1 MAKVIFSIGTNM
13 GNRQENL
20 GKSIDKIEDFFN
32 LKKISS
38 TYSSE
43 AIGFLTDKIF
53 YNIAVLIETKL
64 SPEEVLFITKEI
76 ELDVGRQMKEI
87 MTDRI
92 IDIDIVFY
100 DDEIIEKPNLIIPHP
115 RAALRRFVIEPAAEI
130 EPNYLH
136 PLLNITLSNLL
147 NDLLDQKVE
156 KVL

>member
-43 AIGFLTDKIF
+43 PIGFFTDKSF
-53 YNIAVLIETKL
+53 YNIATLIETKL
-64 SPEEVLFITKEI
+64 RPEEVLSITKKI
-76 ELDVGRQMKEI
+76 ELDMGRQMKGI
-87 MTDRI
+87 MSDRI

>member
-13 GNRQENL
+13 GHRQENL

-43 AIGFLTDKIF
+43 PIGFLTDKSF
-53 YNIAVLIETKL
+53 YNIATLIETKL
-64 SPEEVLFITKEI
+64 RPEEVLSITKKI
-76 ELDVGRQMKEI
+76 ELDMGRQMKGI
-87 MTDRI
+87 MSDRI

-156 KVL
+156 KVI

>member
-1 MAKVIFSIGTNM
+1 
-13 GNRQENL
+13 
-20 GKSIDKIEDFFN
+20 
-32 LKKISS
+32 
-38 TYSSE
+38 
-43 AIGFLTDKIF
+43 
-53 YNIAVLIETKL
+53 
-64 SPEEVLFITKEI
+64 
-76 ELDVGRQMKEI
+76 MKGI
-87 MTDRI
+87 MSDRI

>member
-1 MAKVIFSIGTNM
+1 MARVIFSIGTNM

-20 GKSIDKIEDFFN
+20 GKSIDKIGDFFN

-64 SPEEVLFITKEI
+64 SPEEVLSITKEI
-76 ELDVGRQMKEI
+76 ELDMGRQMKGI
-87 MTDRI
+87 MSDRI

>member
-1 MAKVIFSIGTNM
+1 MAKVIFSIGTNI
-13 GNRQENL
+13 GNRLENL
-20 GKSIDKIEDFFN
+20 EKSLSKIKNFFD

-43 AIGFLTDKIF
+43 PIGLRTDKYF

-64 SPEEVLFITKEI
+64 SPEEVLSITKEI
-76 ELDVGRQMKEI
+76 ELDMGRQMKGI
-87 MTDRI
+87 MSDRI

-100 DDEIIEKPNLIIPHP
+100 DDEIIEEPNLIIPHP